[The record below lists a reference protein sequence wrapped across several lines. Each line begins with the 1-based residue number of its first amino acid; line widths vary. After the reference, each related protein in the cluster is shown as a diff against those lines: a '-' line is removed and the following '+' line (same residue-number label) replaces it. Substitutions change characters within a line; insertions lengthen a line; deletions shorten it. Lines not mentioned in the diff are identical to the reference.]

1 MARLPGHMSQVTF
14 DAEARQELLDTVA
27 RAIDQIA
34 VALAALGD
42 AFEQLDEKA
51 ADVLEAQL
59 FRPVQAAYGKG
70 KRAHSE
76 FATRNRMRQRRFDP
90 RAPRVGTTFEAM
102 ERATDAIGE
111 ADGILA
117 DLQDSLLPV
126 EVGDAELRAGLADV
140 RRTLTGA
147 QQRATQFVRLIGR

>member
-1 MARLPGHMSQVTF
+1 MTYAT
-14 DAEARQELLDTVA
+14 AEARQELLDTIA

-42 AFEQLDEKA
+42 AFETLDERA

-59 FRPVQAAYGKG
+59 FRPVQSAYGRG

-76 FATRNRMRQRRFDP
+76 FAARNRMRQRRFDP
-90 RAPRVGTTFEAM
+90 RAARVGTSFESL
-102 ERATDAIGE
+102 ERASDAIAE
-111 ADGILA
+111 ADKILA

-126 EVGDAELRAGLADV
+126 DVGDAKLRAGLADV
-140 RRTLTGA
+140 RRQLTGA
-147 QQRATQFVRLIGR
+147 QQVATQFVRLIGR

>member
-1 MARLPGHMSQVTF
+1 MSRVTF

-42 AFEQLDEKA
+42 AFETLDERA

-59 FRPVQAAYGKG
+59 FRPVQSAYGRG
-70 KRAHSE
+70 KRTHAD

-90 RAPRVGTTFEAM
+90 RAARVGTTFESL
-102 ERATDAIGE
+102 ERATDAIGD

-140 RRTLTGA
+140 RRQLTEA
-147 QQRATQFVRLIGR
+147 QQRATQFVRVIGR

>member
-1 MARLPGHMSQVTF
+1 MTRLPVHMSQVTF

-42 AFEQLDEKA
+42 AFELLDERA

-59 FRPVQAAYGKG
+59 FRPVQSAYGKA

-76 FATRNRMRQRRFDP
+76 FAARNRMRQRRFDP
-90 RAPRVGTTFEAM
+90 RAPRVATARESI
-102 ERATDAIGE
+102 ERATEAAGE

-126 EVGDAELRAGLADV
+126 TVGDAELRAGLADV
-140 RRTLTGA
+140 RRTLA
-147 QQRATQFVRLIGR
+147 ELQQKANAFLRVLGR